1 MSSVH
6 KENPVSG
13 SSIKP
18 SRPFPK
24 PWNRIYPLAT
34 RILVWGSF
42 FAVLYILRSFFLL
55 LFLTFVFAYI
65 QARGV
70 DRLAG
75 KLKNRIIRVVVVAA
89 IFLGVLVSV
98 GLFVAPQVQ
107 SQAKVFAN
115 QFGSYVARVDQEIV
129 AAAEGFPLLEDAI
142 RDFRRKPQAS
152 ANQAVQT
159 GPGDSITVALIQ
171 TLLATEGERANG
183 ETLRRTVD
191 TIRNIGGYLLA
202 IGSAFL
208 LALLLSFLIVL
219 DLPRLSRS
227 VHDLQYTRVGFIYN
241 EVAENILGFSRVLGR
256 SLEAQLFIAV
266 ANTVLTASGLI
277 FLGLSE
283 KLAFL
288 SVIVFL
294 CSFIPVAGVFIS
306 SVPICLVALQTSGL
320 QGVLLVIA
328 LIIVIHLIEGYILN
342 PRIYGSR
349 LRINPV
355 IVLIILTV
363 SGKLFH
369 LWGLI
374 LGVPVC
380 SYLFGYA
387 IRDRHVE

>member
-1 MSSVH
+1 MR
-6 KENPVSG
+6 KNPVSG
-13 SSIKP
+13 NSIEP
-18 SRPFPK
+18 SRQFPY
-24 PWNRIYPLAT
+24 PWNRIYQIAT

-55 LFLTFVFAYI
+55 LFLTFVFAYV

-142 RDFRRKPQAS
+142 RDFRREPQAS
-152 ANQAVQT
+152 GKQTAQT